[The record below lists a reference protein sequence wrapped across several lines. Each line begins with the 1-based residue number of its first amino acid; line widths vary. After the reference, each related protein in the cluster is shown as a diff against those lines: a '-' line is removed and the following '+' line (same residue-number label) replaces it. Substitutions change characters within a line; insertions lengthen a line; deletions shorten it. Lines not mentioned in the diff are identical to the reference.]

1 MGIKDVSFGS
11 KYGADALKDKVADKK
26 PAVPSPKRD
35 EFKAS
40 ENKEIAG
47 NVAGVAA
54 ATVATV
60 AAVKNR
66 SKIAEAFKKIDFKK
80 ITEPIGK
87 FFKKIPEFF
96 KKENIKKVTE
106 PIGKFFKKIPEFF
119 KKDNIKKITEPIGKF
134 FKKLPNLFK
143 KAV

>member
-1 MGIKDVSFGS
+1 MGINDVSFGS
-11 KYGADALKDKVADKK
+11 KYGAEALKGKVADKK
-26 PAVPSPKRD
+26 QAAQSPKHD

-66 SKIAEAFKKIDFKK
+66 SKIAGFFKKLDFKK
-80 ITEPIGK
+80 ITEPVGN

-119 KKDNIKKITEPIGKF
+119 KKENIKKVTEPIGKF
-134 FKKLPNLFK
+134 LKKIPALFK

>member
-66 SKIAEAFKKIDFKK
+66 
-80 ITEPIGK
+80 
-87 FFKKIPEFF
+87 IPEFF